1 MGLNEMNKARNLRA
15 FIDILYRM
23 IHADKLLD
31 VLDLLTHLLNQ
42 HFQLDG
48 GGGDFG
54 IDRLGCQGVGFA
66 V

>member
-1 MGLNEMNKARNLRA
+1 MGLNDMNKARNLRA

-31 VLDLLTHLLNQ
+31 VLDLFAHLLDQ

-48 GGGDFG
+48 
-54 IDRLGCQGVGFA
+54 
-66 V
+66 